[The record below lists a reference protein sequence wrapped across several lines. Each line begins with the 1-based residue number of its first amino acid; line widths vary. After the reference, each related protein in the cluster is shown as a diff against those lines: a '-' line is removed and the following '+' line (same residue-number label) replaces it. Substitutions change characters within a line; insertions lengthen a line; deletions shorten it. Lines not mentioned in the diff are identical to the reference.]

1 MKKIL
6 ILLLL
11 FTITLFYS
19 IPTQAYTLDGN
30 DIPLVQTK
38 NLFDKD
44 TAIIGQGIASDG
56 SIFNEPA
63 APLNFYH
70 PDYIPIE
77 AGQQITFSNDV
88 SVFLRVAFY
97 NLSQTF
103 IIRQTSISA
112 SATFTAPTNSK
123 FFRVSAGTNDLDFIQ
138 VERGSTAT
146 SYAPYGFL
154 TLNDIFEQGNLIVN
168 GTFDNNI
175 NNWFTLSGRTLSY
188 QDNFLRATRVSD
200 TPYIAQFRSTNFGN
214 NNNNFYIRFNSK
226 SNISG
231 TLAVGLGNGTIDDVN
246 AVYNNQN
253 VNIDNLFKNYSLLS
267 NITTATLAINVI
279 RFNFTSGTSTN
290 DFLDLDNIYVIN
302 LNSLGLSLTKESLDY
317 YYNLWEK
324 NNAYIEGYDDGFDD
338 GFNDG
343 FTDGFNDGF
352 DDGFDDGVASDTSFA
367 VGYAL
372 GLSQGADM
380 ETGLSLLILIVAL
393 IGFILMIIGF
403 ITKRGIFNLLS
414 TGAFIVLGGL
424 LVEFVG
430 FIIIAIGLVLINI
443 YYAFFGNI

>member
-1 MKKIL
+1 MKKL
-6 ILLLL
+6 ITLLLL

-44 TAIIGQGIASDG
+44 TV
-56 SIFNEPA
+56 
-63 APLNFYH
+63 
-70 PDYIPIE
+70 IP
-77 AGQQITFSNDV
+77 N
-88 SVFLRVAFY
+88 
-97 NLSQTF
+97 TF
-103 IIRQTSISA
+103 INHLTGTQTALAGFNSSDFIPVLPNTQYTTSNMNSNGAMYDA
-112 SATFTAPTNSK
+112 SFNWDGVSGAIYSGTFTTRATTAYIRLS
-123 FFRVSAGTNDLDFIQ
+123 VSDANLTTAQL
-138 VERGSTAT
+138 ERGSAAT
-146 SYAPYGFL
+146 SYANYGFL
-154 TLNDIFEQGNLIVN
+154 TLNEIFV
-168 GTFDNNI
+168 DN
-175 NNWFTLSGRTLSY
+175 
-188 QDNFLRATRVSD
+188 D
-200 TPYIAQFRSTNFGN
+200 
-214 NNNNFYIRFNSK
+214 
-226 SNISG
+226 
-231 TLAVGLGNGTIDDVN
+231 
-246 AVYNNQN
+246 
-253 VNIDNLFKNYSLLS
+253 LS
-267 NITTATLAINVI
+267 NIPAFTTGTDFDYLYTTNGTTPSYFVFNQSIGSNFFYFVNEGKVVGGNQTGYDLRIGAYNSAGSVI
-279 RFNFTSGTSTN
+279 VFSFTSLQPTTINPATYTTKTIMPSTAVSLGMRGVGSAPN
-290 DFLDLDNIYVIN
+290 NTYDFNLKVIN
-302 LNSLGLSLTKESLDY
+302 LTTIGLTHLLEQELDY
-317 YYNLWEK
+317 YYHLWKE
-324 NNAYIEGYDDGFDD
+324 NNSFIQ

-343 FTDGFNDGF
+343 FTDGYTDGFNDGY

-380 ETGLSLLILIVAL
+380 ETGSSLLILIVAL